1 MAKAVQDLWILS
13 QAGKVLF
20 QRISNV
26 KMHTQL
32 FGALISA
39 LKSFSQA
46 LTSTGLSDFEASSFK
61 FTLLKNEPLIFVAT
75 SDNKVKSKKI
85 QEELK
90 KISAKFFVKYDGILA
105 NWDKWDRNID
115 TFSDFEV

>member
-1 MAKAVQDLWILS
+1 MVKAVQDIWILS
-13 QAGKVLF
+13 QAGTVLY
-20 QRISNV
+20 QRVLNE

-39 LKSFSQA
+39 LKSFSQE
-46 LTSTGLSDFEASSFK
+46 LTRTGLSDFEVSSYK

-75 SDNKVKSKKI
+75 SNNKVKRKKI

-90 KISAKFFVKYDGILA
+90 KISKKFFVKYADILA
-105 NWDKWDRNID
+105 NWDNWNRNID
-115 TFSDFEV
+115 IFSDFEI